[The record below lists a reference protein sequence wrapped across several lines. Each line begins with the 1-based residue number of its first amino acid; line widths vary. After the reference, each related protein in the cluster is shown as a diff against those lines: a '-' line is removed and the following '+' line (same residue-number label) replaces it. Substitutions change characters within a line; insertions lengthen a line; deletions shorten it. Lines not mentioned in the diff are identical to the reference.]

1 MGVAILLPG
10 ECITSHI
17 PYRQKTDYSSRAGDT
32 CGLWE
37 NPAFL
42 LSLHSS
48 CRTNNI
54 AMVGELKG
62 RFSSLH
68 DKVGFHP
75 AQSEILFQGLQNL
88 PYLPSFHSAF
98 RQQRGWGCCRAQ
110 ACTQTTLT
118 FWPLEEE
125 RWGWREPTFPLDP
138 KPFCLLNMGMKA
150 EQAP

>member
-1 MGVAILLPG
+1 MLLSFYQG
-10 ECITSHI
+10 NVSRHTSHTGRKLTIHQEQEI
-17 PYRQKTDYSSRAGDT
+17 PVASERTLHFS
-32 CGLWE
+32 
-37 NPAFL
+37 
-42 LSLHSS
+42 SLHSS